1 MLRCSGSSQN
11 PGSSVLDELQLSNAL
26 LWNAVRRPLQWF
38 WVLFHVLVFHVF
50 YFEVSHGSR
59 LCLASLSLM
68 SSCYWFPCS
77 LCHVPIG
84 LFLSCVS
91 QCLV

>member
-1 MLRCSGSSQN
+1 MRTSKIVNISGGHNQIIIQIHQLTRILRYVRSVFGSVPCSCC
-11 PGSSVLDELQLSNAL
+11 
-26 LWNAVRRPLQWF
+26 
-38 WVLFHVLVFHVF
+38 HVF

-77 LCHVPIG
+77 LCHVLIG
-84 LFLSCVS
+84 LF
-91 QCLV
+91 